1 MDPETKRAW
10 HRLRKEVRENTP
22 IVLRGLANSAKRFPR
37 KAYSAA
43 ARGFKSLRRRAKEW
57 ELRFGGRKALTS
69 RLSRVRLRSPIYKP

>member
-22 IVLRGLANSAKRFPR
+22 IVLRGLASSAKGFPR

-57 ELRFGGRKALTS
+57 ELPFGGRKALTS
-69 RLSRVRLRSPIYKP
+69 RIARVRLRSPIYKP

>member
-1 MDPETKRAW
+1 MDPETKHAW
-10 HRLRKEVRENTP
+10 HRLQREVRENTP

-57 ELRFGGRKALTS
+57 EVPFGGRKALTS
-69 RLSRVRLRSPIYKP
+69 RLARVRLRSPIYKA

>member
-57 ELRFGGRKALTS
+57 ESRYGGRKALTS
-69 RLSRVRLRSPIYKP
+69 RLARVRLRSPIHKA

>member
-22 IVLRGLANSAKRFPR
+22 IVLRGLASSAKRFSR

-43 ARGFKSLRRRAKEW
+43 ARGFK
-57 ELRFGGRKALTS
+57 KALTS
-69 RLSRVRLRSPIYKP
+69 RLARVRLRSPIYKP

>member
-57 ELRFGGRKALTS
+57 ELPLGGRKALTS
-69 RLSRVRLRSPIYKP
+69 RLARVRLRSPIYKA

>member
-10 HRLRKEVRENTP
+10 HRLQREVRENTP
-22 IVLRGLANSAKRFPR
+22 IVLRGLASSAKGFPR

-69 RLSRVRLRSPIYKP
+69 RIARVRLRSPIYKA